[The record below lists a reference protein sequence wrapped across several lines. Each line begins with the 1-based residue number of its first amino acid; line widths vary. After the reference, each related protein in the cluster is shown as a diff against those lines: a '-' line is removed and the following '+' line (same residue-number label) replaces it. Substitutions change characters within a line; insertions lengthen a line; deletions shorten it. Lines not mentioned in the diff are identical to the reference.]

1 VAKPLKDIP
10 KTKASFWK
18 KLGDEVADRIQ
29 VHTKKGKDVNGAN
42 FKKYKTHNPFW
53 FSKKIGGKT
62 IRIYA
67 EDYPTRKDRGD
78 FKRQTSFSKK
88 PDLTLTGDMLR
99 NLQTRSVTNES
110 VIIGWS
116 GTNAEKVKWNEDMGR
131 TVTTERK
138 PVAKSIERFIDKQIN
153 ATIDRNIKATNE
165 TKTFVI
171 G

>member
-1 VAKPLKDIP
+1 MAKPLKDIP

-42 FKKYKTHNPFW
+42 FEKYSDEYANAKRA
-53 FSKKIGGKT
+53 GK
-62 IRIYA
+62 
-67 EDYPTRKDRGD
+67 
-78 FKRQTSFSKK
+78 FKRQSSTSTK
-88 PDLTLTGDMLR
+88 PNLTLTGDMMR
-99 NLQTRSVTNES
+99 NLQTRSATNDG

-138 PVAKSIERFIDKQIN
+138 PVSKGIERFIDKQIN

>member
-1 VAKPLKDIP
+1 MAAKSLKDIP

-18 KLGDEVADRIQ
+18 KLGDEVAERIR
-29 VHTKKGKDVNGAN
+29 VHTTVGGKDVNNKN
-42 FKKYKTHNPFW
+42 FKGY
-53 FSKKIGGKT
+53 SSG
-62 IRIYA
+62 YA
-67 EDYPTRKDRGD
+67 IAKASGR
-78 FKRQTSFSKK
+78 FKRQSSRSTK
-88 PDLTLTGDMLR
+88 PNLTLTGDMMR

-138 PVAKSIERFIDKQIN
+138 PVSKGIERFIDKQIN

>member
-1 VAKPLKDIP
+1 MAKPLKDIP

-18 KLGDEVADRIQ
+18 KLGDEVAERIR
-29 VHTKKGKDVNGAN
+29 VHTTVGGKDVNNKN
-42 FKKYKTHNPFW
+42 FKGY
-53 FSKKIGGKT
+53 SSG
-62 IRIYA
+62 YA
-67 EDYPTRKDRGD
+67 IAKASGR
-78 FKRQTSFSKK
+78 FKRQSSSSTK
-88 PDLTLTGDMLR
+88 PNLTLTGDMMR

-138 PVAKSIERFIDKQIN
+138 PVSKGIERFIDKQIN

>member
-1 VAKPLKDIP
+1 MAKPLKDIP

-42 FKKYKTHNPFW
+42 FEKYSDEYANAKRA
-53 FSKKIGGKT
+53 GK
-62 IRIYA
+62 
-67 EDYPTRKDRGD
+67 
-78 FKRQTSFSKK
+78 FKRQSSTSTK
-88 PDLTLTGDMLR
+88 PNLTLTGDMMR
-99 NLQTRSVTNES
+99 NLQTRSATNDG

-138 PVAKSIERFIDKQIN
+138 PVSKSIERFIDKQIN

>member
-1 VAKPLKDIP
+1 MAKPLKDVT
-10 KTKASFWK
+10 KMKASFWK

-29 VHTKKGKDVNGAN
+29 VHTKKGKDVNGVN
-42 FKKYKTHNPFW
+42 FKRYSKNYADAKSNP
-53 FSKKIGGKT
+53 
-62 IRIYA
+62 
-67 EDYPTRKDRGD
+67 DRK

-99 NLQTRSVTNES
+99 NLQTRSATNES

-138 PVAKSIERFIDKQIN
+138 PVSKGIERFIDKQIN